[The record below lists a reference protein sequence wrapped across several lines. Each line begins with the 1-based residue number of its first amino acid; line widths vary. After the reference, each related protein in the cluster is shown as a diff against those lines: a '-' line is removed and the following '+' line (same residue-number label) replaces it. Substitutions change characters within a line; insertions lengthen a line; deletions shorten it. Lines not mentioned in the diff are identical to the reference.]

1 MKKVLLKKFLL
12 AGLLHM
18 LFMIAAN
25 VPAFAQ
31 TAYDIM
37 EKADDRYM
45 GDTAKYTLTMTLVS
59 KRGSPRIR
67 QLGYY
72 FKDYGDTAKTA
83 MVFRSPRDVEGTC
96 YLAWSYDAD
105 RDDDTWIYLPGMKRT
120 RRISGSGRNDEFMG
134 SDFTYEDM
142 GDRGLSKDQFT
153 LKGEETVDGAA
164 CWVIEAKAKDPRDPF
179 AVRLIRVRKDN
190 YVVAGTEY
198 YDRQGKLLKRLAVF
212 GIRQVDGIW
221 IASKMEMTNV
231 LNEHSTV
238 IEINDMTFNAAVDD
252 SLFTVAAM
260 EQGRLR

>member
-1 MKKVLLKKFLL
+1 MKKLL
-12 AGLLHM
+12 
-18 LFMIAAN
+18 LFFTILIDAS
-25 VPAFAQ
+25 VFAQ
-31 TAYDIM
+31 TGYDIM
-37 EKADDRYM
+37 KEADGRYV

-59 KRGSPRIR
+59 KRGSPRVR
-67 QLGYY
+67 ELGYY
-72 FKDYGDTAKTA
+72 FKDYGDTSKTV

-96 YLAWSYDAD
+96 YLAWSYEGD

-120 RRISGSGRNDEFMG
+120 HRVSGSGRNDDFMG

-142 GDRGLSKDQFT
+142 GDRSLSKDDFT
-153 LKGEETVDGAA
+153 LKGEETVDGAS
-164 CWVIEAKAKDPRDPF
+164 CWVVEAKAKDPRDPG

-190 YVVAGTEY
+190 YVTAGVEY
-198 YDRQGKLLKRLAVF
+198 YDRQGKLFKRLRVS

-221 IASKMEMTNV
+221 TTSKMEMSNV

-238 IEINDMTFNAAVDD
+238 IEIKDMAFNAPVDD